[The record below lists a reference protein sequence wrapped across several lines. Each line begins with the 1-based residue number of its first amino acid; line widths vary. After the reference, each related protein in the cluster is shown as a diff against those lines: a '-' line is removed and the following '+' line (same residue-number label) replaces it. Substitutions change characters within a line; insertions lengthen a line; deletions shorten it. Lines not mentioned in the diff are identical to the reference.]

1 MLHIQDLYK
10 TYVTGDIETKVL
22 RGVNLD
28 IPEGQFLAIMGRSGA
43 GKSTLLYQISLL
55 DEPTS
60 GTIHIDGVET
70 STLTNKERVAMRL
83 NSMGY
88 IFQDYALIPELTA
101 VENVMLP
108 LVMRGDTNQE
118 AYDQAVA
125 SLEEVGLADRLTN
138 LPSQLSGGEQQRVS
152 VSRAIAHHPAILFA
166 DEPTANLDAES
177 AKTVLDLLSR
187 LHKERKQTTV
197 MITHEREYA
206 EYAER
211 LIQISEGIVSSDE
224 KLESRD

>member
-1 MLHIQDLYK
+1 MIEVKKLYK
-10 TYVTGDIETKVL
+10 TYVSGEVKTKVL
-22 RGVNLD
+22 
-28 IPEGQFLAIMGRSGA
+28 EGIDLGIKEGEFLAIMGRSGA

-60 GTIHIDGVET
+60 GTVHIDGVET
-70 STLTNKERVAMRL
+70 SKLTYQERVSMRL

-108 LVMRGDTNQE
+108 LIMKGDTKKA
-118 AYDQAVA
+118 AYKKSVK
-125 SLEEVGLADRLTN
+125 SLKEVGLKDRIHN

-152 VSRAIAHHPAILFA
+152 VSRAIAHDPKILFA

-177 AKTVLDLLSR
+177 AKNVLDLMAR
-187 LHKERKQTTV
+187 LHKERKQTIV
-197 MITHEREYA
+197 MITHEEEYSK
-206 EYAER
+206 YADR
-211 LIQISEGIVSSDE
+211 VINIAKGLIDSD
-224 KLESRD
+224 KKVK

>member
-1 MLHIQDLYK
+1 MITIENLYK

-22 RGVNLD
+22 QGVHLNIED
-28 IPEGQFLAIMGRSGA
+28 GEFLAIMGRSGA

-60 GTIHIDGVET
+60 GTIHIGGIET
-70 STLTNKERVAMRL
+70 STLSNKERVAMRL
-83 NSMGY
+83 NMMGY

-108 LVMRGDTNQE
+108 LIMRGDTKE
-118 AYDQAVA
+118 AAHTEAVR
-125 SLEEVGLADRLTN
+125 SLKEVGLADRVNN

-152 VSRAIAHHPAILFA
+152 VSRAIAHHPKILFA

-177 AKTVLDLLSR
+177 AKTVLELLTR
-187 LHKERKQTTV
+187 LHKERKQTTI

-206 EYAER
+206 DYAER
-211 LIQISEGIVSSDE
+211 LVQIANGVVDSDE
-224 KLESRD
+224 RIDGRK